1 MAVLS
6 RVKMQKARRKQA
18 KFSENDKVKIEEK
31 PVSPEEHQRKM
42 ELLKGLGLIKEEEKK
57 D

>member
-1 MAVLS
+1 
-6 RVKMQKARRKQA
+6 MQKARRKQA

>member
-1 MAVLS
+1 
-6 RVKMQKARRKQA
+6 MQKARRKQA

-31 PVSPEEHQRKM
+31 AVSPEEHQRKM